1 MHHLVDWLAALGYV
15 PSADK
20 IERMKA
26 VIDQRLAEKRTV
38 LSTPAKRD
46 GARKGRATILARRLA
61 KKRANQESQPRAP
74 TMMLDDPIKQW
85 IGGFLCG
92 LLVAN
97 AVWFYF
103 YLKG

>member
-1 MHHLVDWLAALGYV
+1 
-15 PSADK
+15 
-20 IERMKA
+20 
-26 VIDQRLAEKRTV
+26 
-38 LSTPAKRD
+38 
-46 GARKGRATILARRLA
+46 
-61 KKRANQESQPRAP
+61 
-74 TMMLDDPIKQW
+74 MMLDDPIKQW